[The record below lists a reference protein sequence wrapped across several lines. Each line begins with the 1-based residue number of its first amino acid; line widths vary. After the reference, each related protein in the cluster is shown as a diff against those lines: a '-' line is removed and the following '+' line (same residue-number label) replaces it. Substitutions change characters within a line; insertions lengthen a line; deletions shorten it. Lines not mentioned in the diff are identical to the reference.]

1 MELNADELEIARRID
16 LLLFDC
22 DGVLTDGRLY
32 FSAEGEAMKA
42 FHVRD
47 GQGIVLWHQA
57 GYQSGIIS
65 GRDSGGIVETR
76 AKELGMHYVV
86 TASEDKI
93 NDLEKILSDTGIESG
108 RVAYVGDDIGDIGL
122 MGHVGLPVAVADAV
136 DEAKAAAKYITK
148 MKGGEGAVREV
159 IDMLLAAK
167 TR

>member
-1 MELNADELEIARRID
+1 MGLNADELEIARRVE
-16 LLLFDC
+16 LLLLDC

-32 FSAEGEAMKA
+32 FTAEGEAAKA

-47 GQGIVLWHQA
+47 GQGIVLWHKA
-57 GYQSGIIS
+57 GFQTGIIS

-86 TASEDKI
+86 TASENKI
-93 NDLEKILSDTGIESG
+93 NDLEKILSDTGIESR

-122 MGHVGLPVAVADAV
+122 MGRVGLPVAVADAV
-136 DEAKAAAKYITK
+136 DETKAAARYITK

-159 IDMLLAAK
+159 IDLLLSVK
-167 TR
+167 GR